1 MTDIFAKLA
10 APFAPSDIEWRVG
23 HTNANKD
30 KGMALAY
37 IDARAVMRRLDEVVG
52 PGNWTN
58 EYPHASQKTV
68 CRISIKIGDEWIYK
82 EDGAGDTDFEA
93 EKGALSDAFK
103 RAAVKWG
110 IGRYLYDLESPWVP
124 IEAKGKSHFITPEGK
139 RTLEALLH
147 RKAANGSAAV
157 ATPPP
162 QQTMAGR
169 KNEAEGIRKAREWA
183 NNAHAALAEFDTS
196 KGFKAWL
203 ERNSATVEK
212 LKAVVPE
219 EFEAL
224 DAKINATAERLNVLA
239 AG

>member
-1 MTDIFAKLA
+1 MNDMFAKLA

-23 HTNANKD
+23 HTNGDKT

-52 PGNWTN
+52 PANWTN

-68 CRISIKIGDEWIYK
+68 CRISIKIGSEWIYK

-124 IEAKGKSHFITPEGK
+124 IEAKGKSHFITSEGK

-147 RKAANGSAAV
+147 RKAHPQSAPSP
-157 ATPPP
+157 TS
-162 QQTMAGR
+162 R
-169 KNEAEGIRKAREWA
+169 KHEADPIAKAREWA
-183 NNAHAALAEFDTS
+183 NNAHAALAKMKFLNELNVWLDSADNAKKMAYLQKELPDEF
-196 KGFKAWL
+196 A
-203 ERNSATVEK
+203 
-212 LKAVVPE
+212 
-219 EFEAL
+219 AL
-224 DAKINATAERLNVLA
+224 DDKVNVTADRLNSLV